1 MIFCLIPKANKPN
14 AYSKPRAGSRVGLG
28 FAISFFF
35 FSIVFLLPPKVSI
48 KFLKE
53 SRLLKCT

>member
-1 MIFCLIPKANKPN
+1 MIFCLIPKVNKPD
-14 AYSKPRAGSRVGLG
+14 AYSKLRGGVRVGLG
-28 FAISFFF
+28 FAISFFS
-35 FSIVFLLPPKVSI
+35 SIVFLLPLKVSI

>member
-1 MIFCLIPKANKPN
+1 MGGGGGEKRKKKKLQ
-14 AYSKPRAGSRVGLG
+14 
-28 FAISFFF
+28 FAIS
-35 FSIVFLLPPKVSI
+35 FSIVFLLPVKVSI

>member
-1 MIFCLIPKANKPN
+1 MIFCLRPKANKPN
-14 AYSKPRAGSRVGLG
+14 AYSKLRGRGVKMGFG
-28 FAISFFF
+28 FAISFFP
-35 FSIVFLLPPKVSI
+35 IVFLLPLKVSI